1 MTDQLRVAIDVGCEQ
16 HRVAVGLT
24 DGSILDEFDV
34 RHTAEGFNSFFERIR
49 RHEAALSLPVS
60 VAMEGYNG
68 YARPLDQQIL
78 ASGWKLFNVNNLK
91 LARFKEIFPAP
102 AKSDAIDARR
112 ILQLFSLK
120 DRIDNAL
127 EEILPISLTNVKLK
141 ALTRRR
147 KQLVHDRSR
156 ISMRM
161 QAELHAACPGLLA
174 ITKQAGNIW
183 FLSLLACRD
192 DLTKL
197 ATLRLRTLLEL
208 KGIGRVYAAEVRR
221 WQKVA
226 MFSDTVTWTGPM
238 IVEDARSIIMLNAQ
252 IKQLDEALDTLLPQ
266 SPEAMRIISIPG
278 FGPVCSAELAGEIG
292 TIERFSDEGS
302 LALYLGMAP
311 LEKSSGKHHGTKP
324 PRQVNVRAKA
334 AMMIAIKHHYDA
346 VPDSLAFYEKKRHQ
360 GKGHNQAVRALG
372 RHVVRVIYSM
382 LKSGR
387 DYQIRPH

>member
-1 MTDQLRVAIDVGCEQ
+1 MTDQLRVAIDVGCAQ

-24 DGSILDEFDV
+24 DGRILDEFDV
-34 RHTAEGFNSFFERIR
+34 VHNAEGFRNFFERIQ
-49 RHEAALSLPVS
+49 RHEAEFGLPVS

-78 ASGWKLFNVNNLK
+78 AFGWKLFNVNNLK

-120 DRIDNAL
+120 ERVDNAL
-127 EEILPISLTNVKLK
+127 EEILPISLPNVQLK
-141 ALTRRR
+141 ALSRRR

-208 KGIGRVYAAEVRR
+208 KGVGRVYAAAVRR

-238 IVEDARSIIMLNAQ
+238 IVEDARSIIRLNAQ
-252 IKQLDEALDTLLPQ
+252 IKQLNAALDALLPQ
-266 SPEAMRIISIPG
+266 SPEAMHIISIPG

-292 TIERFSDEGS
+292 TIERFSNEGS

-311 LEKSSGKHHGTKP
+311 LAKNSGKYHGTKP

-334 AMMIAIKHHYDA
+334 AMMIATKQHFDC
-346 VPDSLAFYEKKRHQ
+346 VPHSQAFYEKKRRQ

-372 RHVVRVIYSM
+372 RHVVRIIYSM
-382 LKSGR
+382 LKGDR
-387 DYQIRPH
+387 DYQIRPL